1 MALLPCNRR
10 VYSVKLP
17 GFDLDITFQ
26 SVWELVHMYAV
37 IKTGGKQY
45 KVSEGDILRVE
56 KLDAEE
62 GATVELGDVLMLGDE
77 SDIQVGAPMIE
88 GAHVSATVKSQGRG
102 KKVTIIKFKRRK
114 HHRKQMGHRQSFT
127 ELEITG
133 VSVTGGTKK
142 AAPAKAVAKPAAKKA
157 APEKSTATTSF
168 LSAPDGEAD
177 DLKLISGVGPKLE
190 EKLNAFGIYHFHQIA
205 NFTAED
211 ILKVDEGLNFKGR
224 IERDDWL
231 SQAKILAD
239 GGETEFSKKK
249 K

>member
-1 MALLPCNRR
+1 
-10 VYSVKLP
+10 
-17 GFDLDITFQ
+17 
-26 SVWELVHMYAV
+26 MYAV

-62 GATVELGDVLMLGDE
+62 GSTVELDNVLMLGNGD
-77 SDIQVGAPMIE
+77 DIQVGAPLIE

-102 KKVTIIKFKRRK
+102 KKITIIKFKRRK
-114 HHRKQMGHRQSFT
+114 HYRRQAGHRQSFT

-133 VSVTGGTKK
+133 ISATGGKKK
-142 AAPAKAVAKPAAKKA
+142 AAPAKAATKPAAKKDAPA
-157 APEKSTATTSF
+157 ATASF
-168 LSAPDGEAD
+168 LSAPQGEAD

-190 EKLNAFGIYHFHQIA
+190 EKLNNLGIYHFSQIE
-205 NFTAED
+205 NFSAED
-211 ILKVDEGLNFKGR
+211 IEKVDAELNFKGR
-224 IERDDWL
+224 IEREDWL
-231 SQAKILAD
+231 GQAKILAA

>member
-1 MALLPCNRR
+1 
-10 VYSVKLP
+10 
-17 GFDLDITFQ
+17 
-26 SVWELVHMYAV
+26 MYAV

-62 GATVELGDVLMLGDE
+62 GATVELDDVLMLGNE

-133 VSVTGGTKK
+133 ISATGGKKK
-142 AAPAKAVAKPAAKKA
+142 ATPAKAAATKKKESKEA
-157 APEKSTATTSF
+157 APKTAAPKESTATASF
-168 LSAPDGEAD
+168 LSAPDGDAD

-190 EKLNAFGIYHFHQIA
+190 EKLNELGIYHFRQIA
-205 NFTAED
+205 NFSAED
-211 ILKVDEGLNFKGR
+211 IVKVDDGLSFKGR
-224 IERDDWL
+224 VERDDWL
-231 SQAKILAD
+231 GQAKILAD